1 MTGIFINYRRDDAP
15 GVAGRLYDHLAKS
28 FSRRDLFIDVDA
40 PANAE
45 VVVLALTYLGFAA
58 LFLMTDSLQVVIA
71 GMLRGLFDTR
81 VPMWIAA
88 FGYWILGLPLGAL
101 LAFGFGFAG
110 VGIWTGIVSSLGVVG
125 LVMTAR
131 WVRREKYGLV
141 PRRAETSSVS

>member
-1 MTGIFINYRRDDAP
+1 
-15 GVAGRLYDHLAKS
+15 
-28 FSRRDLFIDVDA
+28 DA

-45 VVVLALTYLGFAA
+45 VVALALTYLGFAA

-88 FGYWILGLPLGAL
+88 LGYWAAGQPLAAL
-101 LAFGFGFAG
+101 RAFHFGFAG
-110 VGIWTGIVSSLGVVG
+110 TGRWTGIVSSLGVVG

-141 PRRAETSSVS
+141 PRRAETSRVS

>member
-1 MTGIFINYRRDDAP
+1 
-15 GVAGRLYDHLAKS
+15 VALFVVLEPRFLAS
-28 FSRRDLFIDVDA
+28 LFIDVDA

-101 LAFGFGFAG
+101 LAFHFGFAG
-110 VGIWTGIVSSLGVVG
+110 TGLWTGIVSSLGVVG

-141 PRRAETSSVS
+141 PRRAETSRVS